1 MSTKKTSI
9 GGQALIEGIMMRGPE
24 TSAMAVRLPDGTI
37 DTETWPTNKT
47 ATIPWYKKAYF
58 IRGIFNMVDT
68 LKVGFACLMKSAEKA
83 GMEEEEPSSFEKGLA
98 KLLGA
103 SAAQVMNVLAVVLGL
118 GLALLLFVVL
128 PTFLTSLLRPVVA
141 SGGLLALAEGGVKVV
156 IFVCYLWL
164 STRVPDVKRL
174 FCYHGGEHKTIAC
187 YEAGEELTV
196 ENVRKYPRFHPR
208 CGTSFLFLV
217 LIISILTASLVT
229 WQSALLRMV
238 LKLLQLPVV
247 VGIAYE
253 LIKLAGR
260 YTNPV
265 TRLIS
270 APGLLLQR
278 LTTAEPDDSMIEVAI
293 AAMKPAIPADGQ
305 SDNW

>member
-1 MSTKKTSI
+1 M
-9 GGQALIEGIMMRGPE
+9 
-24 TSAMAVRLPDGTI
+24 
-37 DTETWPTNKT
+37 
-47 ATIPWYKKAYF
+47 
-58 IRGIFNMVDT
+58 
-68 LKVGFACLMKSAEKA
+68 
-83 GMEEEEPSSFEKGLA
+83 
-98 KLLGA
+98 
-103 SAAQVMNVLAVVLGL
+103 
-118 GLALLLFVVL
+118 
-128 PTFLTSLLRPVVA
+128 
-141 SGGLLALAEGGVKVV
+141 
-156 IFVCYLWL
+156 
-164 STRVPDVKRL
+164 
-174 FCYHGGEHKTIAC
+174 
-187 YEAGEELTV
+187 

-238 LKLLQLPVV
+238 LKLLLLPVV